1 MSKKIK
7 VIETLEELKAFRE
20 SDLGKK
26 ILKKGHE
33 YRAKH
38 GTLTGFTGG
47 DEYGIKVRPSGKA
60 SNINPDK
67 LTGLK
72 LESKARRANWE
83 KSRVAA
89 GDVQTIGD
97 NTFPK
102 PAQLPLSGVKLQAHH
117 RRMLQLYAPLY
128 DGLSETDQLELSKYF
143 ANELGM
149 PLGNV
154 AENAAMMPA
163 KPHHLH
169 HEFIDTSTGK
179 LKNLP
184 DFNKPRFVDGKELK
198 GLALKKYHAKN
209 FFADLLQPAIDD
221 DLIDKTTD
229 FAKQNPKAWAELE
242 KSTTPDIT
250 DAVNSKLI
258 INKNPNRATTQ
269 LLQKVSNNVS
279 GKFRT
284 TDQVAQ
290 IVSSAAIGDPVGT
303 TIGVGS
309 MAMTEALQS
318 PATQK
323 AIAKQLGSSQAL
335 QKLLAKRAAK
345 STAKLVPG
353 VDIVISGAET
363 YSYLSQGR
371 LGQAGIAALS
381 GAIGWIPIVGD
392 GASAALD
399 LTNTGIDISRLD
411 FSQKPD
417 ADIDMT
423 ESGKVSKYE
432 SGILH
437 SPTGQGDEAFDNIV
451 NALKEN
457 PNAFD
462 KSGISPRTSIKT
474 LTRAAKAF

>member
-1 MSKKIK
+1 MAEVSYRKVRETLLAKMEEYRSQGKTALFNKLNRIDIALINGQTVEAKKLAKSIKITEIDRITQKLATASKTDKKGYIDVVQK
-7 VIETLEELKAFRE
+7 YTQTSKSPGNIAKPKGMTKQIETLEELKAFRK
-20 SDLGKK
+20 SDLGKN

-47 DEYGIKVRPSGKA
+47 NEYGIKVRPSGKA

-72 LESKARRANWE
+72 LEAKARRSNWE

-154 AENAAMMPA
+154 ADNAAMMPA

-229 FAKQNPKAWAELE
+229 FAKQNPKAWAELQ

-269 LLQKVSNNVS
+269 LLQKVSNSKAGKILNQAS
-279 GKFRT
+279 GKTRRT
-284 TDQVAQ
+284 EQAAQ
-290 IVSSAAIGDPVGT
+290 IASSVATGDVVGT
-303 TIGVGS
+303 TVGVGS

-323 AIAKQLGSSQAL
+323 AIAKQLGSSKAL

-345 STAKLVPG
+345 TTA
-353 VDIVISGAET
+353 
-363 YSYLSQGR
+363 
-371 LGQAGIAALS
+371 
-381 GAIGWIPIVGD
+381 
-392 GASAALD
+392 
-399 LTNTGIDISRLD
+399 
-411 FSQKPD
+411 
-417 ADIDMT
+417 
-423 ESGKVSKYE
+423 
-432 SGILH
+432 
-437 SPTGQGDEAFDNIV
+437 
-451 NALKEN
+451 
-457 PNAFD
+457 
-462 KSGISPRTSIKT
+462 
-474 LTRAAKAF
+474 